1 MDKADIELWRVGAV
15 SCQWLSDWRRIRI
28 VSGAEILSDQLLAS
42 PSEALSAARE
52 LRAFFKS
59 LDARAEPERASEAAV
74 S

>member
-15 SCQWLSDWRRIRI
+15 SCQWLGDWRRIRI
-28 VSGAEILSDQLLAS
+28 VSAGEILSDQLLES

-59 LDARAEPERASEAAV
+59 LETRAEPVPAGEAAV
-74 S
+74 R